1 MNERVP
7 TLAEGQYVLL
17 LRIEATDDKESD
29 SDLQILG
36 VGNGIVH
43 SGAVASFPM
52 PILKFFVTGKDVKTN
67 WGENALVLPQKDLTV
82 DTNNPLIFSWKELE
96 SAAAYR
102 LEISDEQ
109 TNPVLSAM
117 LLSPITNY
125 RAPSWFW
132 TRFAEKNVNW
142 RVIAFDESGKI
153 INRTPIQKILVRK

>member
-17 LRIEATDDKESD
+17 LRIEATDDTEAD
-29 SDLQILG
+29 SNLQVLG

-52 PILKFFVTGKDVKTN
+52 PTLKFFVIGKDVKTN
-67 WGENALVLPQKDLTV
+67 WEENALVSPNIYLTV
-82 DTNNPLIFSWKELE
+82 EINQPLVFSWKELE
-96 SAAAYR
+96 GAAAYR
-102 LEISDEQ
+102 LEILDEQ
-109 TNPVLSAM
+109 DKSLMSAM

-132 TRFAEKNVNW
+132 VRFATKNPHW
-142 RVIAFDESGKI
+142 RVIAIDANGKV
-153 INRTPIQKILVRK
+153 INQSEPQNIKSKK